1 MVSRKYRAAHD
12 HLLLEASAAK
22 REHVDLGAVGPAVA
36 VLDDAVRRHRDEDG
50 AAQGRVQKQLLELVI
65 SVMPD
70 LANELHGVSELL
82 VLGVRQSDRDL
93 LGDRVDLGSSE
104 VIDKHLLD
112 LSR

>member
-1 MVSRKYRAAHD
+1 MRNASTKAILERTMPISQLYRP
-12 HLLLEASAAK
+12 
-22 REHVDLGAVGPAVA
+22 PAPA

-50 AAQGRVQKQLLELVI
+50 AAQGRVLEQLLELVI

-70 LANELHGVSELL
+70 LADELHGVAELL